1 MNFKTFISK
10 IDKIKQWQY
19 IVTEKTDKILLT
31 YKNML
36 IVLIFY
42 VQDFS
47 INGRQTI
54 KFLDKDLEFL
64 AGTGAGEGMD
74 FYDIKDVIVNYECA
88 G

>member
-1 MNFKTFISK
+1 MNFKIFISK
-10 IDKIKQWQY
+10 IDKIKQWQH

-36 IVLIFY
+36 IVLIFL
-42 VQDFS
+42 QDFS